1 MMIYSLTEKCGALLV
16 FVQLFEE
23 HDMGSRL
30 RREQHYMLP
39 VLLVSF

>member
-1 MMIYSLTEKCGALLV
+1 MITTLTEKCGALLI

-30 RREQHYMLP
+30 RRE
-39 VLLVSF
+39 